1 MKQVCSIT
9 SRCSGN
15 ESAFTLPKSFSG
27 ELPIV
32 IGKTAEIEPCVEQ
45 EIIEITMVFINEV
58 ALLNISE
65 IITLSD
71 PQSRVHFVVDRDQ
84 SSHVVS
90 NKGQFSLDR
99 SVVVFL

>member
-15 ESAFTLPKSFSG
+15 ESAFTLPKSSG

-71 PQSRVHFVVDRDQ
+71 PQSRVHFVVDGDVNPRMLYLTRGN
-84 SSHVVS
+84 SHCIEVW
-90 NKGQFSLDR
+90 
-99 SVVVFL
+99 

>member
-15 ESAFTLPKSFSG
+15 ESAFTLLKSSG
-27 ELPIV
+27 ELPTV

-71 PQSRVHFVVDRDQ
+71 PQSRVHFVVDRDVNPRMLYLARGD
-84 SSHVVS
+84 SHWIEVW
-90 NKGQFSLDR
+90 
-99 SVVVFL
+99 

>member
-27 ELPIV
+27 ELPTV

-71 PQSRVHFVVDRDQ
+71 PQSRVHFVVDRDVNPRLLYLTRGN
-84 SSHVVS
+84 SHWIEVW
-90 NKGQFSLDR
+90 
-99 SVVVFL
+99 

>member
-58 ALLNISE
+58 AL
-65 IITLSD
+65 SD
-71 PQSRVHFVVDRDQ
+71 PQSRVHFVVDRDVNPRMLYLTRGN
-84 SSHVVS
+84 SHWIEVW
-90 NKGQFSLDR
+90 
-99 SVVVFL
+99 